1 MISTFQKTS
10 TIAHTLV
17 AGGSACAA
25 AVPKLRKPV
34 SMHLP
39 SRFAFALLSC
49 AFAFASF
56 SAPPAMS
63 ADQSGKGAGES
74 ITEPNA
80 QMPDGLLG
88 PEPGG
93 GDRQAGPGGDRS
105 DANKP
110 AFHQALED
118 GFPDTPKKRRK
129 VLGNLYA
136 HLAAAP
142 DAQTANQVA
151 QVIERIWVTPGSD
164 TVAVLMERAAAAL
177 NERNTK
183 LAVEFLDAVVALA
196 PDYAEGWNRRA
207 LAYFMDAD
215 YTRSMGDLRRVL
227 ALEPNH
233 FKALQGLAQILK
245 DMGQEK
251 GAMKAYRQL
260 LEVHPFAEGG
270 EEALREVERKV
281 EGQGI

>member
-1 MISTFQKTS
+1 MPSVHERPRFFTS
-10 TIAHTLV
+10 RVLAALV
-17 AGGSACAA
+17 LSACALAFNPFQAVSAYA
-25 AVPKLRKPV
+25 ADEGNRNAEEGSEQP
-34 SMHLP
+34 
-39 SRFAFALLSC
+39 
-49 AFAFASF
+49 
-56 SAPPAMS
+56 AP
-63 ADQSGKGAGES
+63 GKSPE
-74 ITEPNA
+74 E
-80 QMPDGLLG
+80 LLG
-88 PEPGG
+88 IEPGG
-93 GDRQAGPGGDRS
+93 DPHGAPGPDRKEAGNPS
-105 DANKP
+105 
-110 AFHQALED
+110 FHGALEG

-136 HLAAAP
+136 HLATAP
-142 DAQTANQVA
+142 DAETANQVA

-183 LAVEFLDAVVALA
+183 LAIKFLDAVVELA

-251 GAMKAYRQL
+251 GALKAYRQL
-260 LEVHPFAEGG
+260 LDVHPFVEGG